1 MATLI
6 SSRRTTIGTRRGNTA
21 PRGRGAALLLA
32 VLAAASCA
40 PAAAQ
45 QAATSTVQPAQA
57 DADARFIQMMIPHHQ
72 QALEMAALVPE
83 RTQRDDL
90 RLMAERITVSQQDEI
105 ATMERW
111 LQARGQAA
119 PAADAHAG
127 HGAGGHAAAGHAHM
141 PGMATPEEMA
151 RLAALRGPEFDRRFL
166 ELMIRH
172 HEGALAM
179 VAELFASP
187 AGGQSSEI
195 YQIASDVDADQ
206 RMEID
211 RMRMLMDG
219 PRTSPR

>member
-1 MATLI
+1 MDTHSVQAMATQSLFRI
-6 SSRRTTIGTRRGNTA
+6 PAAGTR
-21 PRGRGAALLLA
+21 GATLALLLA
-32 VLAAASCA
+32 VVAAAGCA
-40 PAAAQ
+40 PVAAQ
-45 QAATSTVQPAQA
+45 LPAPGTVQPAA
-57 DADARFIQMMIPHHQ
+57 PDADVRFIQMMIPHHQ

-83 RTQRDDL
+83 RTGRDDL

-105 ATMERW
+105 ATMRRW
-111 LQARGQAA
+111 LQAHGHA
-119 PAADAHAG
+119 AADAHAG
-127 HGAGGHAAAGHAHM
+127 HGGGHAHM

-151 RLAALRGPEFDRRFL
+151 ALAALRGPAFDRRFL

-179 VAELFASP
+179 VGELFAS
-187 AGGQSSEI
+187 AGGGQSSEI